1 MLNRDIDDR
10 SITNILS
17 NDKEGSQEAVEYLIK
32 NGHQDIAI
40 IEGIEG
46 FKSSQQRKEGYL
58 AALIRHHI
66 PIKHEYS
73 VKGQYDMESG
83 FQAMERLLA
92 LPNTPT
98 AVFCSN
104 DDMAI
109 GAMNAIFAKGMRV
122 PDDISVIGFDDI
134 GFSQYITPRLS
145 TVKRPVEKISVL
157 GAKKLLKLISTPDT
171 KAEKIFENT
180 EFMVRD
186 SVKDITT

>member
-10 SITNILS
+10 GITNILS

-157 GAKKLLKLISTPDT
+157 GAK
-171 KAEKIFENT
+171 NY
-180 EFMVRD
+180 
-186 SVKDITT
+186 

>member
-1 MLNRDIDDR
+1 
-10 SITNILS
+10 
-17 NDKEGSQEAVEYLIK
+17 
-32 NGHQDIAI
+32 
-40 IEGIEG
+40 
-46 FKSSQQRKEGYL
+46 
-58 AALIRHHI
+58 
-66 PIKHEYS
+66 
-73 VKGQYDMESG
+73 MESG

-157 GAKKLLKLISTPDT
+157 GAKKLLALISTPDT

-186 SVKDITT
+186 SVKNVTT